1 MCNLYSG
8 QSAIC
13 DLFSAKHHRA
23 GNLPPLPAI
32 WPYPDN
38 ARRSQSM
45 ARGRPPVR
53 SRCSGHFRMTYCTSS
68 RKDERAGGVA
78 PEVFVSPSSESDN
91 TPPQTSKQPSQGR
104 QQGRQLRL
112 GPVLSWFHRT
122 LRDVWFYV
130 AAVSLI
136 FNLVHTFRPQLSIQ
150 VAATIPDQPAL
161 TLFTLTNTGSW
172 TLYNITTKCAIWSG
186 HNWLISQGNIVRFG
200 SASPMAGNPNIHS
213 LGPTEIAT
221 GLRHRIVH
229 GDPR

>member
-68 RKDERAGGVA
+68 RKDERAGGVWLQKSLLVRRLNQIIRRHKRQSNRRKA
-78 PEVFVSPSSESDN
+78 N
-91 TPPQTSKQPSQGR
+91 SK
-104 QQGRQLRL
+104 
-112 GPVLSWFHRT
+112 
-122 LRDVWFYV
+122 
-130 AAVSLI
+130 
-136 FNLVHTFRPQLSIQ
+136 
-150 VAATIPDQPAL
+150 
-161 TLFTLTNTGSW
+161 
-172 TLYNITTKCAIWSG
+172 
-186 HNWLISQGNIVRFG
+186 
-200 SASPMAGNPNIHS
+200 AGNY
-213 LGPTEIAT
+213 A
-221 GLRHRIVH
+221 
-229 GDPR
+229 